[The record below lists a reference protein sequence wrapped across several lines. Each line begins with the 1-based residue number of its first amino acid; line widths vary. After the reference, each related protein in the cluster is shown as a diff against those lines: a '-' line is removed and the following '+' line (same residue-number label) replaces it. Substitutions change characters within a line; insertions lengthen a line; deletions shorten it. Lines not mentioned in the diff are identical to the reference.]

1 MNMTERTAYTN
12 IVSSGRMLSVLQGYS
27 FFASLVLFILFTPA
41 AFTQEI
47 PEYDELSIFL
57 EVPRV
62 GGFEISAL
70 IRGDEL
76 LLSVTE
82 LFDFLKI
89 RNVPS
94 PGLDSISGYF
104 IDRNAE
110 YVINRTNN
118 SILYQGK
125 RFYLGNKDLIR
136 TESNLY
142 LKALYFGKIFG
153 LDCIFNFRTL
163 SVTLNTKLD
172 LPLIQ
177 EMRREEMRRNLTRL
191 KGEIQ
196 ADTNIGRTYPF
207 FRFGMADWSAISTE
221 EIGGKSET
229 RLNLTLGSV
238 IAGGEATASVNYNSD
253 DPFTEKQQYY
263 LWRHVNNDFK
273 PLKQIMAGKIT
284 TGALSTLYSPVIGA
298 QITNTPT
305 TFRRSFGSYTLS
317 DKSEPGWIVE
327 LYVNN
332 VLVDYVKA
340 DASGFYTFQVPL
352 VYGNSSIK
360 LKFYSPWGEESTREQ
375 NIVIPYNFLP
385 KNTLEYNISAGIV
398 EDTLASKF
406 SRAVFNYGVTRSF
419 TLGAGVEYL
428 SSVSSGP
435 LMPFAGASLRL
446 TNNLLLSG
454 EYTYGVRTKAGLS
467 YRLPSNLQLD
477 LNYTIYNKGQKAI
490 NYNYREERKAVLYMP
505 LVIGK
510 VRTFQRLSINQI
522 VLPGLSKYTTGEW
535 LLSGSL
541 MGVNTNLTTNAV
553 YIDGQKP
560 NYYSNLSLAF
570 RFPGRLVIMPQVQY
584 GYSLNKLLSARLRL
598 EKYLMD
604 HAFLNLTLEQNF
616 SNNLK
621 MAELGFRYDFS
632 FAQTGL
638 TVRQSNKSTTLVQY
652 ARGSLINDTKN
663 GYIKGDNR
671 PNVGKGGITI
681 KPFLDIN
688 GNGVKDTGEPGAY
701 GLNLHA
707 NGGRVINNIKDT
719 TIRIIGLQPYTS
731 CFIELDPNS
740 FENIAW
746 RLNVKTLSVVVDPNM
761 LKMIEIPVSVAGEA
775 SGNVF
780 LEKDGEKNG
789 LGRIIIGFYTSD
801 KNLVAKTLSE
811 IDGYFGWFG
820 FKPGGYYAMVDTAQI
835 RKLGMTC
842 EPDSIPFTIRAG
854 SEGDYVDGLDFTLR
868 MIRTEPE
875 VVIPEKPVIRKDTVY
890 MVIHEVTEELVTVG
904 EDSYAIQLGAFR
916 RRSNALAYRKKL
928 EAITGRDMTIVVQD
942 GYYKVRIPDIKDR
955 AEVDEIVEILR
966 QNGITQVW
974 IISIKGK
981 QQQRL
986 LVEKQDTLAQINETI
1001 IEKGITGEIPSMV
1014 IQIGAFRNENY
1025 AYELQAKVSALINKP
1040 AVVVQQ
1046 DGWYKVQITGFR
1058 TREEMDKMIPSL
1070 GLIGLHDIWIPPV
1083 RMQEGVVPPTQ
1094 LKPVVPADTAKQV
1107 VEKPVVIEKP
1117 EVPVPT
1123 ISIHVRAF
1131 HRRSQAVR
1139 AQRRIKAKLNLDSEI
1154 IPQWDYYH
1162 VVIPGFFTREETYK
1176 YYPELAGIGYPN
1188 VTLIERK

>member
-1 MNMTERTAYTN
+1 MTERTAYTK
-12 IVSSGRMLSVLQGYS
+12 IVTSGSVLSVLPGYS
-27 FFASLVLFILFTPA
+27 IFASLIFFIFMAPA
-41 AFTQEI
+41 GFTQEI
-47 PEYDELSIFL
+47 PEYDEISIFL
-57 EVPRV
+57 EVPRI
-62 GGFEISAL
+62 GGFDIPAL

-76 LLSVTE
+76 YLPVTD

-89 RNVPS
+89 RNVPT
-94 PGLDSISGYF
+94 PDLDSISGFF
-104 IDRNAE
+104 INTDAK
-110 YVINRTNN
+110 YVINRINN

-125 RFYLGNKDLIR
+125 RTYLGEKDLIR
-136 TESNLY
+136 TESNMY
-142 LKALYFGKIFG
+142 LKALYYGKIFG
-153 LDCIFNFRTL
+153 LDCIFNFRNL
-163 SVTLNTKLD
+163 SVTVDTKLD
-172 LPLIQ
+172 LPLIR
-177 EMRREEMRRNLTRL
+177 EMRQEEMRRNLSRL
-191 KGEIQ
+191 KGEVQ
-196 ADTNIGRTYPF
+196 ADTTIGRTYPL
-207 FRFGMADWSAISTE
+207 FRFGMADWSAIATE
-221 EIGGKSET
+221 EINGKSET
-229 RLNLTLGSV
+229 RLNLSIGSV
-238 IAGGEATASVNYNSD
+238 IAGGEATASLNYNSSQ
-253 DPFTEKQQYY
+253 PFTEKQQYY
-263 LWRHVNNDFK
+263 LWRFVNNDFK
-273 PLKQIMAGKIT
+273 PLRQIMAGKI
-284 TGALSTLYSPVIGA
+284 AANAISSLYSPVIGA

-305 TFRRSFGSYTLS
+305 TFRRSFGTYNLS
-317 DKSEPGWIVE
+317 DKTEPGWIVE

-340 DASGFYTFQVPL
+340 DASGFFSFDVPL
-352 VYGNSSIK
+352 VYGNSSVK

-375 NIVIPYNFLP
+375 NIVIPFNFLP
-385 KNTLEYNISAGIV
+385 KNTFEYTISGGIV
-398 EDTLASKF
+398 EDSLASRF
-406 SRAVFNYGVTRSF
+406 SRAVVNYGVSRSL
-419 TLGAGVEYL
+419 TISAGAEYL

-454 EYTYGVRTKAGLS
+454 EYTYGVRSKAGLTF
-467 YRLPSNLQLD
+467 RLPTNMQLS
-477 LNYTIYNKGQKAI
+477 LNYTSYDKEQKAI
-490 NYNYREERKAVLYMP
+490 NFNYREERKASLSLP
-505 LVIGK
+505 LIIGK
-510 VRTFQRLSINQI
+510 FRSYQRFSIYQTI
-522 VLPGLSKYTTGEW
+522 FPGSLKYTNGEW
-535 LLSGSL
+535 LFSGTL
-541 MGVNTNLTTNAV
+541 FGVNTNLTTYAHYAGN
-553 YIDGQKP
+553 QKG
-560 NYYSNLSLAF
+560 NYYSNLALAF
-570 RFPGRLVIMPQVQY
+570 KLPGRLVIMPQIQY
-584 GYSLNKLLSARLRL
+584 GYSNNKLMSAKVRIDKYILS
-598 EKYLMD
+598 
-604 HAFLNLTLEQNF
+604 HAFLNLSFEQNF
-616 SNNLK
+616 TNNIIL
-621 MAELGFRYDFS
+621 AELGFRYDFS
-632 FAQTGL
+632 FAQTG
-638 TVRQSNKSTTLVQY
+638 TSVQQSNKKTTLVQY
-652 ARGSLINDTKN
+652 AKGSLISDTKH
-663 GYIKGDNR
+663 GYITADNKL
-671 PNVGKGGITI
+671 NVGKGGITI

-688 GNGVKDTGEPGAY
+688 GNGVRDPGEPGAY

-789 LGRIIIGFYTSD
+789 LGRIIIGFYNSD
-801 KNLVAKTLSE
+801 NKLVAKTLSE

-820 FKPGGYYAMVDTAQI
+820 FNPGGYYAMVDTAQI

-875 VVIPEKPVIRKDTVY
+875 VVTPEKPAIRKDTVY

-916 RRSNALAYRKKL
+916 RRAYALAYRKKL
-928 EAITGRDMTIVVQD
+928 EAITGKDMTIVVQD

-955 AEVDEIVEILR
+955 AEVDKIVEILR

-986 LVEKQDTLAQINETI
+986 LVEKQDTLAQIHETI
-1001 IEKGITGEIPSMV
+1001 IEKGITGEVPSMV
-1014 IQIGAFRNENY
+1014 IQIGAFHNKNY
-1025 AYELQAKVSALINKP
+1025 AYELKARVSALIDKP

-1046 DGWYKVQITGFR
+1046 EGWYKVQITGFR

>member
-1 MNMTERTAYTN
+1 MTERTAYTK
-12 IVSSGRMLSVLQGYS
+12 IVTSGSVLSVLPGYS
-27 FFASLVLFILFTPA
+27 IFASLIFFIFMAPA
-41 AFTQEI
+41 GFTQEI
-47 PEYDELSIFL
+47 PEYDEISIFL
-57 EVPRV
+57 EVPRI
-62 GGFEISAL
+62 GGFDIPAL

-76 LLSVTE
+76 YLPVTD

-89 RNVPS
+89 RNVPT
-94 PGLDSISGYF
+94 PDLDSISGFF
-104 IDRNAE
+104 INTDAK
-110 YVINRTNN
+110 YVINRINN

-125 RFYLGNKDLIR
+125 RTYLGEKDLIR
-136 TESNLY
+136 TESNMY
-142 LKALYFGKIFG
+142 LKALYYGKIFG
-153 LDCIFNFRTL
+153 LDCIFNFRNL
-163 SVTLNTKLD
+163 SVTVDTKLD
-172 LPLIQ
+172 LPLIR
-177 EMRREEMRRNLTRL
+177 EMRQEEMRRNLSRL
-191 KGEIQ
+191 KGEVQ
-196 ADTNIGRTYPF
+196 ADTTIGRTYPL
-207 FRFGMADWSAISTE
+207 FRFGMADWSAIATE
-221 EIGGKSET
+221 EINGKSET
-229 RLNLTLGSV
+229 RLNLSIGSV
-238 IAGGEATASVNYNSD
+238 IAGGEATASLNYNSSQ
-253 DPFTEKQQYY
+253 PFTEKQQYY
-263 LWRHVNNDFK
+263 LWRFVNNDFK
-273 PLKQIMAGKIT
+273 PLRQIMAGKI
-284 TGALSTLYSPVIGA
+284 AANAISSLYSPVIGA

-305 TFRRSFGSYTLS
+305 TFRRSFGTYNLS
-317 DKSEPGWIVE
+317 DKTEPGWIVE

-340 DASGFYTFQVPL
+340 DASGFFSFDVPL
-352 VYGNSSIK
+352 VYGNSSVK

-375 NIVIPYNFLP
+375 NIVIPFNFLP
-385 KNTLEYNISAGIV
+385 KNTFEYTISGGIV
-398 EDTLASKF
+398 EDSLASRF
-406 SRAVFNYGVTRSF
+406 SRAVVNYGVSRSL
-419 TLGAGVEYL
+419 TISAGAEYL

-454 EYTYGVRTKAGLS
+454 EYTYGVRAKAGLTF
-467 YRLPSNLQLD
+467 RLPTNMQLS
-477 LNYTIYNKGQKAI
+477 LNYTSYDKEQKAI
-490 NYNYREERKAVLYMP
+490 NFNYREERKASLSLP
-505 LVIGK
+505 LIIGK
-510 VRTFQRLSINQI
+510 FRSYQRFSIYQTI
-522 VLPGLSKYTTGEW
+522 FPGSLKYTNGEW
-535 LLSGSL
+535 LFSGTL
-541 MGVNTNLTTNAV
+541 FGVNTNLTTYAHYAGN
-553 YIDGQKP
+553 QKG
-560 NYYSNLSLAF
+560 NYYSNLALAF
-570 RFPGRLVIMPQVQY
+570 KLPGRLVIMPQIQY
-584 GYSLNKLLSARLRL
+584 GYSNNKLMSAKVRIDKYILS
-598 EKYLMD
+598 
-604 HAFLNLTLEQNF
+604 HAFLNLSFEQNF
-616 SNNLK
+616 TNNIIL
-621 MAELGFRYDFS
+621 AELGFRYDFS
-632 FAQTGL
+632 FAQTG
-638 TVRQSNKSTTLVQY
+638 TSVQQSNKKTTLVQY
-652 ARGSLINDTKN
+652 AKGSLISDTKH
-663 GYIKGDNR
+663 GYITADNKL
-671 PNVGKGGITI
+671 NVGKGGITI

-688 GNGVKDTGEPGAY
+688 GNGVRDPGEPGAY

-789 LGRIIIGFYTSD
+789 LGRIIIGFYNSD
-801 KNLVAKTLSE
+801 NKLVAKTLSE

-820 FKPGGYYAMVDTAQI
+820 FNPGGYYAMVDTAQI

-875 VVIPEKPVIRKDTVY
+875 VVTPEKPAIRKDTVY

-916 RRSNALAYRKKL
+916 RRAYALAYRKKL
-928 EAITGRDMTIVVQD
+928 EAITGKDMTIVVQD

-955 AEVDEIVEILR
+955 AEVDKIVEILR

-986 LVEKQDTLAQINETI
+986 LVEKQDTLAQIHETI
-1001 IEKGITGEIPSMV
+1001 IEKGITGEVPSMV
-1014 IQIGAFRNENY
+1014 IQIGAFHNKNY
-1025 AYELQAKVSALINKP
+1025 AYELKARVSALIDKP

-1046 DGWYKVQITGFR
+1046 EGWYKVQITGFR

-1176 YYPELAGIGYPN
+1176 SYPELAGIGYPN